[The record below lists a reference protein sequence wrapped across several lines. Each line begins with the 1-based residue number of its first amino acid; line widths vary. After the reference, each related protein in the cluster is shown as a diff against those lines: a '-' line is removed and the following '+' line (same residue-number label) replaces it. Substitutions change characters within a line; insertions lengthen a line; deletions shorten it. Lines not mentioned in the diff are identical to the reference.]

1 MTSRPQEQPEI
12 KRAGL
17 DKKPHEVAG
26 MFNKVARRYDM
37 TNEALTLGQVHI
49 WRRGVRLALNPKP
62 GEKILDLA
70 AGTGTSS
77 AALAESGAE
86 VVACDLSEGMIAV
99 GRERHP
105 ELTFVQGDA
114 TDLPFEDATFDAV
127 TISFGL
133 RNVEN
138 TEKALREMARVVKPG
153 GRLVICEFSRPTWA
167 PFRAVYSFYLE
178 QILTRVAGLV
188 SSDDEA
194 YEYLIESIQEWP
206 DQERLGAL
214 IARSGWDRVQYRNYT
229 GGILA
234 LHRAVRAK

>member
-1 MTSRPQEQPEI
+1 MTMRPIEPSDI
-12 KRAGL
+12 KRASL

-26 MFNKVARRYDM
+26 MFNHVAHRYDL

-49 WRRGVRLALNPKP
+49 WRRGVRLALNPRP

-70 AGTGTSS
+70 AGTGGST

-99 GRERHP
+99 GRQRHP
-105 ELTFVQGDA
+105 ELAFVQGDA
-114 TDLPFEDATFDAV
+114 TDLPFEDASFDAV

-153 GRLVICEFSRPTWA
+153 GRLVICEFSRPTWP
-167 PFRAVYSFYLE
+167 PFRAVYGFYLE
-178 QILTRVAGLV
+178 QILTRVAGLL

-194 YEYLIESIQEWP
+194 YDYLIESIQEWP

-214 IARSGWDRVQYRNYT
+214 IARSGWKNVQYRNYT

-234 LHRAVRAK
+234 LHRAIRSE

>member
-1 MTSRPQEQPEI
+1 MTLRPIDPADI
-12 KRAGL
+12 NRASL

-26 MFNKVARRYDM
+26 MFNKVAHRYDL

-49 WRRGVRLALNPKP
+49 WRRGVRIALNPRP
-62 GEKILDLA
+62 GELILDLA
-70 AGTGTSS
+70 AGTGGST

-99 GRERHP
+99 GRQRHP
-105 ELTFVQGDA
+105 ELKFVQGDA

-153 GRLVICEFSRPTWA
+153 GRLVICEFSRPTWP
-167 PFRAVYSFYLE
+167 PFRAVYGFYLE
-178 QILTRVAGLV
+178 EILTRIAGVL

-194 YEYLIESIQEWP
+194 YDYLIESIQEWP

-214 IARSGWDRVQYRNYT
+214 IARSGWKHVQYRNYT

-234 LHRAVRAK
+234 LHRAVRSE